1 LNRSPGRPHESH
13 PSFRQAAPPKILK
26 PKHRENRMA
35 TALIPSADEL
45 KRFAENPLHCA
56 SEASSEEIPRLYA
69 ALELVNERTHPRT
82 AHLLASGVKKMAQK
96 VMEEAGEVAIE
107 AVRRR
112 RPAVVRE
119 SADLIYNLVVL
130 WRECGIEPNEIWA
143 EMNRRATDIGIAEK
157 MHKRPK
163 AGF

>member
-1 LNRSPGRPHESH
+1 MNRSPGRRHESH
-13 PSFRQAAPPKILK
+13 PSFRQAASPKILK

-45 KRFAENPLHCA
+45 QQFAQNPPHCA

-69 ALELVNERTHPRT
+69 ALEFVNERTHPRT

-143 EMNRRATDIGIAEK
+143 EMSQRATDIGIAEK
-157 MHKRPK
+157 MPKRPK
-163 AGF
+163 ARF

>member
-1 LNRSPGRPHESH
+1 MNRSPGRPHESH

-45 KRFAENPLHCA
+45 QRFAQNPPQCA
-56 SEASSEEIPRLYA
+56 SEASSDEIPRLYA

-107 AVRRR
+107 AVPRR

-143 EMNRRATDIGIAEK
+143 EMNRRVTDIGIAEK
-157 MHKRPK
+157 MPKRPK

>member
-1 LNRSPGRPHESH
+1 MNRSPGRPHESH

-45 KRFAENPLHCA
+45 QRFAQNPPQCA
-56 SEASSEEIPRLYA
+56 SEASSDEIPRLYA
-69 ALELVNERTHPRT
+69 ALELVNERTHRRT

-107 AVRRR
+107 AVPRR

-143 EMNRRATDIGIAEK
+143 EMNRRVTDIGIAEK
-157 MHKRPK
+157 MPKRPK

>member
-45 KRFAENPLHCA
+45 QRFGQNPPQCA
-56 SEASSEEIPRLYA
+56 SEASSDEIPRLYA

-107 AVRRR
+107 AVPRR

-143 EMNRRATDIGIAEK
+143 EMNRRVTDIGIAEK
-157 MHKRPK
+157 MPKRPK

>member
-1 LNRSPGRPHESH
+1 MRVGSQLRGDP
-13 PSFRQAAPPKILK
+13 
-26 PKHRENRMA
+26 
-35 TALIPSADEL
+35 
-45 KRFAENPLHCA
+45 A
-56 SEASSEEIPRLYA
+56 SLYA
-69 ALELVNERTHPRT
+69 ALELVDERTHPRT

-107 AVRRR
+107 TVRRR

-143 EMNRRATDIGIAEK
+143 EMNQRATDIGIAEK
-157 MHKRPK
+157 MPKRPK
-163 AGF
+163 ARFSVSGWSGVATRLLGLGRTR

>member
-1 LNRSPGRPHESH
+1 MSTKASIAHPVTRVALDDTFAVRPRCEALARAGRTS
-13 PSFRQAAPPKILK
+13 
-26 PKHRENRMA
+26 A
-35 TALIPSADEL
+35 TTADEL
-45 KRFAENPLHCA
+45 QRFAHNPPHCA
-56 SEASSEEIPRLYA
+56 SEANSEEIPRLYA

-143 EMNRRATDIGIAEK
+143 EMSQRATDIGIAEK
-157 MHKRPK
+157 MPKRPK
-163 AGF
+163 ARF